1 MTLLTSQ
8 FCWNRKSRSGDRT
21 ELAVVSSGF
30 SGTNYTSVCLRGC
43 WREFS
48 LRSPVCCLPGKMVET
63 ALVQPLFPLNSIG
76 VVSGVCSRQQ
86 TQLNETALIA
96 SNNTSLF
103 GLSLQICVSACADN
117 ADNTVRSSRINH
129 AVHVTAKDA
138 ALPCSTAVC
147 RRASQPDREG
157 LRRASSVRRLRWTQW
172 LDHKARSSFSF
183 IQPSYTLICTQFF
196 YIYFLNVRLN
206 WCSKE
211 INFIQKKSLYLLIA
225 LWAWI
230 KWFDWFFFYVSYIM
244 HYAKSYKKI
253 LIMF

>member
-86 TQLNETALIA
+86 TQLNETALVA
-96 SNNTSLF
+96 SNNTLLF

-117 ADNTVRSSRINH
+117 AQHGSIFSHKSCDSCDSEGCCAPLQYRCLPPG
-129 AVHVTAKDA
+129 VTTWQRRFEASIISEEA
-138 ALPCSTAVC
+138 ALDPMVGP
-147 RRASQPDREG
+147 QG
-157 LRRASSVRRLRWTQW
+157 
-172 LDHKARSSFSF
+172 
-183 IQPSYTLICTQFF
+183 
-196 YIYFLNVRLN
+196 
-206 WCSKE
+206 
-211 INFIQKKSLYLLIA
+211 
-225 LWAWI
+225 
-230 KWFDWFFFYVSYIM
+230 
-244 HYAKSYKKI
+244 
-253 LIMF
+253 